1 MEKKQILDW
10 LNKSTGCARQG
21 LKGLSHIVVVIDLI
35 AQDSESLG
43 GHDGIKTLSAM
54 LLNQYY

>member
-10 LNKSTGCARQG
+10 LDKSTGCARQG

-35 AQDSESLG
+35 ALDSESLG
-43 GHDGIKTLSAM
+43 DTMVLKLY
-54 LLNQYY
+54 LRWY